1 MQVGKG
7 VWFPP
12 RNNIAITKVCDD
24 NDGDDNDDDDNDGD
38 DYDGDDNDDDDNDDC
53 DDDDHDNFC
62 AQRIILNET
71 LPQAKSPCMSVA
83 QIC

>member
-1 MQVGKG
+1 MQRHVESCKKRRREED
-7 VWFPP
+7 V
-12 RNNIAITKVCDD
+12 VEQ
-24 NDGDDNDDDDNDGD
+24 
-38 DYDGDDNDDDDNDDC
+38 DDDDNDDC

-71 LPQAKSPCMSVA
+71 LPQAKSPCMSVE